1 MRDSSLEDFLE
12 GDDSET
18 DAGGDV
24 DDDAANDADTDPDT
38 DASGSVSPA
47 VSTYDWTPT
56 GATCASCDA
65 VVERRWRDG
74 SDDGDGELVCFDCK
88 AW

>member
-1 MRDSSLEDFLE
+1 MRDSSLEDFLG
-12 GDDSET
+12 GDDSEA
-18 DAGGDV
+18 DGDS
-24 DDDAANDADTDPDT
+24 DADGDPDAEA
-38 DASGSVSPA
+38 DDPVDGVSPA

-88 AW
+88 TW